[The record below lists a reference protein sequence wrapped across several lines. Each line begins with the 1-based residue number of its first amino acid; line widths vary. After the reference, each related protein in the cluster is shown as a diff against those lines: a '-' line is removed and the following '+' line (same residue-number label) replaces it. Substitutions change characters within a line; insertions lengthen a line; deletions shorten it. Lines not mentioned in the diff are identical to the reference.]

1 MNKYELTIVL
11 DGKATAAKKKSV
23 TEKMEKMVKAL
34 KGTVLKVKDWGVK
47 DLYYEIKKSTTGTFL
62 IFELEL
68 EGQAAKSINDKM
80 KFEEEVIRYLLI
92 KKGVR

>member
-23 TEKMEKMVKAL
+23 TEKLEKMIKAL
-34 KGTVLKVKDWGVK
+34 KGNVVKVKDWGIK
-47 DLYYEIKKSTTGTFL
+47 DLYYEIKKSETGAFL

-68 EGQAAKSINDKM
+68 EGQGAKTINDKLRL
-80 KFEEEVIRYLLI
+80 EEEVIRYLLI
-92 KKGVR
+92 RK